1 MDAKM
6 TAQAIASGLI
16 SIPMDIYLG
25 IERTLQDLAL
35 ADGRTAVQRRN
46 MNDDLRVMRAVGK
59 LFRDRNTIKKVA
71 EIIINDV
78 LDHLPQPVLQKI
90 HDALVGGAITFTSR
104 SALQIAISTYLGS
117 KILAGMAVPI
127 MTKLAVRGTTGIALG
142 GIVTQGLISRA
153 CSASRRLQH
162 ENPSLWRKLSVHDF
176 DMLYFLF
183 EDPLKPYIALGRE
196 LRTNPMN
203 AEKIISAIEN
213 L

>member
-90 HDALVGGAITFTSR
+90 HDALIGGAITFTSR

-142 GIVTQGLISRA
+142 GIVT
-153 CSASRRLQH
+153 
-162 ENPSLWRKLSVHDF
+162 
-176 DMLYFLF
+176 
-183 EDPLKPYIALGRE
+183 
-196 LRTNPMN
+196 
-203 AEKIISAIEN
+203 
-213 L
+213 